1 MRIFFALG
9 VLRRKEEVKTI
20 TGEIIFLRERLR
32 CRIELYERPEQ
43 YYHCPPQMNKR
54 IEKLSVLVIIAASCF
69 ASSGYSK
76 ANLHASERACANIKF
91 HNLNRYKYNWS
102 GVFRDREVA
111 PFLRRLLKN
120 DYRLLI
126 SSLKSVSYPED
137 SLSFVD
143 QKGVLTLRGFVPGL
157 GTIMEAM
164 LVVEPC
170 GNIYVGILD
179 SDRFLYFSN
188 DKEYIEQLSPVIEQW
203 RTGIEQL
210 RSQFEKKPELPVVF
224 KSK

>member
-1 MRIFFALG
+1 
-9 VLRRKEEVKTI
+9 
-20 TGEIIFLRERLR
+20 
-32 CRIELYERPEQ
+32 
-43 YYHCPPQMNKR
+43 MNKK

-69 ASSGYSK
+69 ALPFASFGQ
-76 ANLHASERACANIKF
+76 ANKPPCATVRF
-91 HNLNRYKYNWS
+91 HNLNRYKRNWS
-102 GVFRDREVA
+102 GVFRDKEVA
-111 PFLRRLLKN
+111 SVLRRLLKS

-137 SLSFVD
+137 SLSLVD
-143 QKGVLTLRGFVPGL
+143 RTGVLTLRGFVPGL

-179 SDRFLYFSN
+179 GDRFLYFSN
-188 DKEYIEQLSPVIEQW
+188 DEEYIERLSPVIEEW

-210 RSQFEKKPELPVVF
+210 RSQLEKRPELPVVF